1 MRWLLGLYAIATL
14 VGALRL
20 AAPPPAVRSPPLV
33 GTQPVRRGLVTNL
46 AAARVGARVVV
57 SSYDPFAGHHPL
69 FAIDEELAPT
79 PQEKWATLPSRDGR
93 AAWLEVELPAAA
105 RLDWATLT
113 LAGAYEPAAYTPQ
126 RLDVV
131 CRDEAG
137 QELQR
142 IVVQGNRAASLK
154 VRLDC
159 DATRR
164 VRVEFPPAA
173 PPLDRARLYEL
184 ELWGAAP

>member
-14 VGALRL
+14 AGALRL
-20 AAPPPAVRSPPLV
+20 AAPPPPVQSPVLS
-33 GTQPVRRGLVTNL
+33 TAQPVRRGLLTNL
-46 AAARVGARVVV
+46 AAARVGARVVA
-57 SSYDPFAGHHPL
+57 SGYDPFAGHHPL

-79 PQEKWATLPSRDGR
+79 PQEKWATLPASGGR

-105 RLDWATLT
+105 RIDWATLT
-113 LAGAYEPAAYTPQ
+113 LAGAEEPAAHTAQ
-126 RLDVV
+126 RLEVG
-131 CRDEAG
+131 CRDDAG
-137 QELQR
+137 VETRR
-142 IVVQGNRAASLK
+142 IIVQDNRARSLK

-164 VRVEFPPAA
+164 VRVEFPAAA

-184 ELWGAAP
+184 ELWGAVP